1 MLCESCNRYETQS
14 RTPSRDSSNRMLIL
28 NNCSCEIL
36 QIIFHIYATVLL
48 KAIMETINY
57 FIHFFFLSFNCI
69 LLCLDSYK
77 LRICRSTRTKS
88 ETTCLPVA
96 SRTRFHHDMLGA
108 QMLFTTSLE
117 ACEHIGNLLRR
128 QQDSNMC
135 DMNVGWFHVGVDQ
148 QVEAD
153 YERIKS

>member
-1 MLCESCNRYETQS
+1 
-14 RTPSRDSSNRMLIL
+14 
-28 NNCSCEIL
+28 
-36 QIIFHIYATVLL
+36 
-48 KAIMETINY
+48 MEAINY

-135 DMNVGWFHVGVDQ
+135 DMNLGWFHVGVDQ

-153 YERIKS
+153 SERIKSWNAVSRLQSKKTVLNFISKIIQFHFLLEDMSIVKNC